1 MRIGILAELA
11 GTTVPT
17 VRYYEQIGLLRP
29 AARQGGGQRTYDR
42 EDVRRLAFVRRCRE
56 FQVLDRRGAY
66 AGVVDQA
73 IAMQACIDARAISP
87 RRHLEAVRSKLAEL
101 KALESSIASLVSTCN
116 STCAGGVATDCS
128 IFVDLNGDT
137 QDGRP
142 AKWRSMSAR
151 PVAAQPSAV
160 YRRFVDGPTLGLPQP
175 EERR

>member
-17 VRYYEQIGLLRP
+17 VRYYEEIGLLRQ

-56 FQVLDRRGAY
+56 FGFAIDEVRALLLLTGDRSAS
-66 AGVVDQA
+66 
-73 IAMQACIDARAISP
+73 CIDARDLAE
-87 RRHLEAVRSKLAEL
+87 RHLQAVRLKLVEL
-101 KALESSIASLVSTCN
+101 KALETAIASLVSTCN

-128 IFVDLNGDT
+128 IFVDLNGDG

-142 AKWRSMSAR
+142 VR
-151 PVAAQPSAV
+151 
-160 YRRFVDGPTLGLPQP
+160 
-175 EERR
+175 